1 MSITYAIQQSR
12 NVPAVKA
19 LEKVGLKQAKKFLN
33 GLGIDYPEMVY
44 ANAISSNTSDSSN

>member
-19 LEKVGLKQAKKFLN
+19 LEKVGLKQAKKIPQWIRDRLPRN
-33 GLGIDYPEMVY
+33 GLRQRYLE
-44 ANAISSNTSDSSN
+44 

>member
-1 MSITYAIQQSR
+1 MVACTITYAIQQSR

-33 GLGIDYPEMVY
+33 GLGIDYPRNGLRQRYLE
-44 ANAISSNTSDSSN
+44 